1 MEQDIISYQSIFID
15 DVRITVIF
23 KENENYDMLHSLF
36 EKYGFGFYHPKTKTI
51 IIDGE
56 LFIDSELD
64 MDDLRFVEA
73 HEIGHLML
81 GHSGGER
88 YDEDEIDADL
98 AAYLLLVRKGLS
110 TKRLTDTFEERHGIK
125 FTIDLI
131 DKFKDRL

>member
-1 MEQDIISYQSIFID
+1 MEQDIISYQSIFLD
-15 DVRITVIF
+15 DVKITVIF
-23 KENENYDMLHSLF
+23 KENENYDMLHILF

-56 LFIDSELD
+56 LFVDSELD

-81 GHSGGER
+81 GHQGGER

-98 AAYLLLVRKGLS
+98 AAYLLLKKKGLS

-125 FTIDLI
+125 FSIELL
-131 DKFKDRL
+131 KRVKNKL

>member
-1 MEQDIISYQSIFID
+1 MEQDIISYQSIFLD

-56 LFIDSELD
+56 LFVDSELD

-73 HEIGHLML
+73 HEISHLML

-98 AAYLLLVRKGLS
+98 AAYLLLKRKGLS

-125 FTIDLI
+125 FTTDLI

>member
-1 MEQDIISYQSIFID
+1 MEQDIISYQSIFLD

-56 LFIDSELD
+56 LFVDSELD

-88 YDEDEIDADL
+88 YDEDEVDADL
-98 AAYLLLVRKGLS
+98 AAYLLLKRKGLS
-110 TKRLTDTFEERHGIK
+110 TKRLIDTFKERHGIK

>member
-1 MEQDIISYQSIFID
+1 MEQDIISYQSIFLD

-81 GHSGGER
+81 GHLGGER

>member
-81 GHSGGER
+81 GHLGGER

>member
-1 MEQDIISYQSIFID
+1 MEQDIISYQSIFLD
-15 DVRITVIF
+15 DVKITVIF
-23 KENENYDMLHSLF
+23 KENENYDTLHSLF
-36 EKYGFGFYHPKTKTI
+36 DKYGFGFYHPKTKTI

-56 LFIDSELD
+56 LFVDSELD

-81 GHSGGER
+81 GHQGGER

-98 AAYLLLVRKGLS
+98 AAYLLLKRKGLT

-125 FTIDLI
+125 FTPDLLK
-131 DKFKDRL
+131 KFKDRF

>member
-1 MEQDIISYQSIFID
+1 MEQDIISYQSIFLD

>member
-1 MEQDIISYQSIFID
+1 
-15 DVRITVIF
+15 
-23 KENENYDMLHSLF
+23 
-36 EKYGFGFYHPKTKTI
+36 
-51 IIDGE
+51 
-56 LFIDSELD
+56 

-88 YDEDEIDADL
+88 YDEDEVDADL
-98 AAYLLLVRKGLS
+98 AAYLLLKRKGLS
-110 TKRLTDTFEERHGIK
+110 TKRLIDTFKERHGIK

>member
-1 MEQDIISYQSIFID
+1 MEQDIISYQSIFLD
-15 DVRITVIF
+15 DVKITVIF

-81 GHSGGER
+81 GHLGGER

-98 AAYLLLVRKGLS
+98 AAYLLLKRKELS

>member
-1 MEQDIISYQSIFID
+1 MEQDIISYQSIFLD

-36 EKYGFGFYHPKTKTI
+36 DKYGFGFYHPKTKTI

-81 GHSGGER
+81 GHLGGER
-88 YDEDEIDADL
+88 YDKDEIDADL

>member
-1 MEQDIISYQSIFID
+1 MEQDIISYQSIFLD

-36 EKYGFGFYHPKTKTI
+36 DKYGFGFYHPKTKTI

-81 GHSGGER
+81 GHLGGER

-131 DKFKDRL
+131 DKFKERF

>member
-1 MEQDIISYQSIFID
+1 MEQDIISYQSIFLD
-15 DVRITVIF
+15 DVKITVIF
-23 KENENYDMLHSLF
+23 KENENYDMLHILF

-56 LFIDSELD
+56 LFVDSELD

>member
-1 MEQDIISYQSIFID
+1 MEQDIISYQSIFLD

-36 EKYGFGFYHPKTKTI
+36 DKYGFGFYHPKTKTI

-81 GHSGGER
+81 GHLGGER

>member
-1 MEQDIISYQSIFID
+1 MEQDIISYQSIFLD

-23 KENENYDMLHSLF
+23 KENENYNMLHSLF

-81 GHSGGER
+81 GHLGGER